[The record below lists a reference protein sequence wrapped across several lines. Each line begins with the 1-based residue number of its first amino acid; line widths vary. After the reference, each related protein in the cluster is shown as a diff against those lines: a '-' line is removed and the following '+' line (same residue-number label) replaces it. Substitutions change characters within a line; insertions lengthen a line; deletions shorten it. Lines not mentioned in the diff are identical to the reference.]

1 MGRRFKRGGRQY
13 SLLDLL
19 PAFNRTHSAAKLSA
33 ALAKANRVR
42 VPDPDGGALHGLH
55 WVNAVSD
62 ADEYWEQV
70 YLEQLRRATP
80 LLTTRRVEVALPL
93 DQLAQM
99 LREEEGWEGRH
110 HVDEL
115 YAYSAAK
122 GLFVRVRAQ
131 LDDPGLSWPLEE
143 ASATTSTTLT
153 VSVTGAADAVKAW
166 LETLRP
172 HRADNQP
179 QVRWVYNPDESPL
192 TMPVRDDRRP
202 HPAMYPFLPQPLPA
216 FYDAYARSD
225 APVLLLVGPPGTGKT
240 TFIRGF
246 LQHTGQD
253 ALVTF
258 DQRLLDRD
266 DVFARFLGT
275 KTNVFVLEDA
285 DVHLRDRAS
294 SGETSMMHRFL
305 AVSDGLV
312 SVRDKKLIF
321 STNLPNVRD
330 VDEALLRPGRCFAV
344 VHFRPLT
351 PTEGVALADAMGW
364 SVRPDDGQHRTLA
377 EWFAL
382 QSGGTATESSHTA
395 ALGPGVGFI

>member
-1 MGRRFKRGGRQY
+1 MSSGFKRGRRQR
-13 SLLDLL
+13 SLLELF
-19 PAFNRTHSAAKLSA
+19 PALNGTYSAAKLSA
-33 ALAKANRVR
+33 ALAKAGRASQRGPN
-42 VPDPDGGALHGLH
+42 GAVLQGLH

-62 ADEYWEQV
+62 ADEYWKEV
-70 YLEQLRRATP
+70 FLERLRRTTP

-93 DQLAQM
+93 EQLV
-99 LREEEGWEGRH
+99 RELHREGGWEGH
-110 HVDEL
+110 HNMDEL
-115 YAYSAAK
+115 HAYSAEK

-131 LDDPGLSWPLEE
+131 LDDSSSSWPLDEE
-143 ASATTSTTLT
+143 PPTTSTTLT
-153 VSVTGAADAVKAW
+153 VSVTGAADAVQAW
-166 LETLRP
+166 LDTLRP

-179 QVRWVYNPDESPL
+179 QVRWVYNADESPL
-192 TMPVRDDRRP
+192 TMPVRDDRKP

-216 FYDAYARSD
+216 FYDAYAGSD
-225 APVLLLVGPPGTGKT
+225 SPVLLLVGPPGTGKT

-266 DVFARFLGT
+266 EVFARFLGT
-275 KTNVFVLEDA
+275 NTNVFVLEDA

-294 SGETSMMHRFL
+294 SGEASMMHRFL

-312 SVRDKKLIF
+312 SVRNKKLIF
-321 STNLPNVRD
+321 STNLPNARD

-344 VHFRPLT
+344 VHFRALT
-351 PTEGVALADAMGW
+351 PAEGLALAQAMGW

-377 EWFAL
+377 DWFAL
-382 QSGGTATESSHTA
+382 QNGDKSAQASRAATKRY
-395 ALGPGVGFI
+395 GVGFI